1 MLCDQLFTFQPWQHG
16 RLGQDD
22 KDIKRGEGESRGP
35 QWWCFI
41 LVKGAPGRPRMR
53 PSSSRSGSVEGLRS
67 SGILTGLGKSIKGQE
82 KMTKGRK
89 NCSQE
94 ENGDVCET
102 RLETRLFS
110 LASIFTY
117 MHGWVCSMWV
127 PKEVWGRRRNPWR
140 WSYKWLWAAW
150 CEYLEKNLTPLEKA
164 VSTLNHGAFFPVLSM
179 CVQKKG

>member
-1 MLCDQLFTFQPWQHG
+1 MTSCSHSNHG
-16 RLGQDD
+16 SMGGWDKTIKILREGRERAEALSDD
-22 KDIKRGEGESRGP
+22 V
-35 QWWCFI
+35 

-117 MHGWVCSMWV
+117 MHG
-127 PKEVWGRRRNPWR
+127 
-140 WSYKWLWAAW
+140 
-150 CEYLEKNLTPLEKA
+150 
-164 VSTLNHGAFFPVLSM
+164 
-179 CVQKKG
+179 